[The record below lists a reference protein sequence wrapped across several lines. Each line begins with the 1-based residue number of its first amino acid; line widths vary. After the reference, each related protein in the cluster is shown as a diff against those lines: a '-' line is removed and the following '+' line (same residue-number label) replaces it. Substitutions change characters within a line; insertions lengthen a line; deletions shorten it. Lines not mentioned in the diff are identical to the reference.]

1 MVLDDEE
8 EECAIG
14 EQRASPE
21 LCRSLCRKMQ
31 RTLFVFFF
39 VYVKFG
45 LTGLHIAHVP

>member
-1 MVLDDEE
+1 MVLDDDE

-31 RTLFVFFF
+31 WTLFVLFLCMSNL
-39 VYVKFG
+39 G
-45 LTGLHIAHVP
+45 